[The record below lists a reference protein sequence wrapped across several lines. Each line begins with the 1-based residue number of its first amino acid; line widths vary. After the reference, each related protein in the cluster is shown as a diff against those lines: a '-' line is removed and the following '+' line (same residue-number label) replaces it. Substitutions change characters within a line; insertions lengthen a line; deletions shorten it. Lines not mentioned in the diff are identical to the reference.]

1 MNQVRGTLP
10 KKSPEGVK
18 ELQSQLCKLGYEFAE
33 DMAEISFSR
42 PGRLESVLAEV
53 TPLAE
58 KAGWDVRR
66 ELYLEETNP
75 ELTAKSI
82 YERGRILRLYPTH

>member
-10 KKSPEGVK
+10 KKSAE
-18 ELQSQLCKLGYEFAE
+18 EIRQLQSQLQEMGYEFAE
-33 DMAEISFSR
+33 GVGEISFSR

-53 TPLAE
+53 VPVAE
-58 KAGWDVRR
+58 QAGWNVRSD
-66 ELYLEETNP
+66 LYLEETHP
-75 ELTAKSI
+75 DKAAKSI